1 MMVNRVNDIAWQA
14 RQGSVAAIIQVLN
27 ERLANSGVR
36 TRAIYHDGVLQI
48 LCEAS
53 TLDKLEQSTLVKQIQ
68 QILESIQPRNLRKV
82 NINSRIVQEQQL
94 LWLEEII
101 RDPENQLLWS
111 EEIILEQPNIFQK
124 LIKNYQEQ
132 KTEAGKIHLSKTQL
146 SKPIA
151 INNKSKNY
159 AWGWRLFS
167 LSLSLLLLL
176 SSLIIYAVLNGKL
189 QNPWLPET
197 TSSLTPTAKSSNS
210 EDSFTIA
217 VRIANQASDAGKIA
231 KTSTQW
237 LEIAANWQRA
247 SDLMAN
253 VPPSHSRYQEAQIR
267 TKLYKKYSEAAQK
280 EAEKSKDVGM

>member
-1 MMVNRVNDIAWQA
+1 MTVNRTNDIAWQA

-36 TRAIYHDGVLQI
+36 TRAIYHDGILQI

-68 QILESIQPRNLRKV
+68 QILELIKPRNIRKV

-94 LWLEEII
+94 LWLEEIM

-111 EEIILEQPNIFQK
+111 EEIILEQPSIFQQ

-132 KTEAGKIHLSKTQL
+132 KSESGKIYLSKTQL
-146 SKPIA
+146 SQPIP
-151 INNKSKNY
+151 INNKSKNS
-159 AWGWRLFS
+159 AWGWRFFY
-167 LSLSLLLLL
+167 LSLSLLLVLL
-176 SSLIIYAVLNGKL
+176 SSVIYAVLNGKL
-189 QNPWLPET
+189 QNPLIPET
-197 TSSLTPTAKSSNS
+197 ASSLVTTKKSSNS

-217 VRIANQASDAGKIA
+217 VRIANQASDTGKTA

-247 SDLMAN
+247 SDLMGN

-280 EAEKSKDVGM
+280 EAEKSKF